1 MKTFVSEAKFILIF
15 FIGLTAVTI
24 LSYVDLFSSLN
35 KSSRKS
41 LETLN
46 YEIVKVQ
53 PNLVRAP
60 ASVEPEKDSFTLS
73 KEFLCN
79 NKPESKLLQD
89 KVSKHMVMINFKICK
104 ESKSLSEVI
113 IENQSNGFKAQVFKL
128 ESNNFKT
135 DYIQLN
141 EGLNKLKLEVILKD
155 GQKIAESLEILS
167 GS

>member
-1 MKTFVSEAKFILIF
+1 MRVKKFLSEAKFILIF
-15 FIGLTAVTI
+15 FLVLTALTVF
-24 LSYVDLFSSLN
+24 SYVDLFSE
-35 KSSRKS
+35 KKTSRKS

-46 YEIVKVQ
+46 HEIVTVK
-53 PNLVRAP
+53 PSLVRAP

-79 NKPESKLLQD
+79 KRAEVLLQD
-89 KVSKHMVMINFKICK
+89 KVSKHMVMINFTICK
-104 ESKSLSEVI
+104 EPKSVREVF
-113 IENQSNGFKAQVFKL
+113 IENQSNGFKAQIFKL
-128 ESNNFKT
+128 EANNFKT

-155 GQKIAESLEILS
+155 GQKLAESLEILS

>member
-1 MKTFVSEAKFILIF
+1 MKTFVNEAKFILIF

-24 LSYVDLFSSLN
+24 FSYVDLFLD
-35 KSSRKS
+35 KKTSRKS

-46 YEIVKVQ
+46 HEIVSVQ

-79 NKPESKLLQD
+79 DKAEALSLQD

-104 ESKSLSEVI
+104 ESKSVREIL
-113 IENQSNGFKAQVFKL
+113 IENQSNGFKAQIFKL
-128 ESNNFKT
+128 EANNFKT

-155 GQKIAESLEILS
+155 GQKLAESLEILS